1 MKGHSGSQKRFKIT
15 ATGKVLHKATGRRHN
30 FSSKRLRRKRALRKD
45 RPVKTADMRRIK
57 LLLTHMK

>member
-30 FSSKRLRRKRALRKD
+30 FSSKSLRRKRALRKE
-45 RPVKTADMRRIK
+45 RPVKSADMPRIK
-57 LLLTHMK
+57 LLLTYMK